1 MTSEMVIVSGQVEV
15 YERLEKLN
23 TAYNK
28 HNSGTEITGEDQYF
42 FGISLLKGLP
52 FKGSQKSKDW

>member
-1 MTSEMVIVSGQVEV
+1 MTLEMAIVSGQGKV

-23 TAYNK
+23 TAYHR

-42 FGISLLKGLP
+42 FGLSLLKGHGTGRGLL
-52 FKGSQKSKDW
+52 